1 MEERK
6 DYRETFY
13 AARKIAR
20 NYGYVK
26 TIAAEIYGKILYL
39 TEGEVRALQI
49 MAKEKAEESDEA
61 FNEFCENVIVYSNVK
76 KKSSKYKMKFQKDG
90 NFENNFENGFFSAN
104 AMMAL
109 EIL

>member
-1 MEERK
+1 MKIRK
-6 DYRETFY
+6 DYRETLY
-13 AARKIAR
+13 AARRIAR
-20 NYGYVK
+20 EYQYTK

-49 MAKEKAEESDEA
+49 MAKEKAEESDES

-76 KKSSKYKMKFQKDG
+76 KKISKYKMKFQKDG